1 MDTFQILLI
10 IHIIFGIIC
19 LFSGVI
25 AMSAKK
31 RRGIH
36 TKWGELYH
44 ASYVVIFIT
53 AIILSILRWEEIAYL
68 FYVALF
74 SYSFAIYGY
83 LARKRRWKNWIHHH
97 IRGMLGS
104 YIGAVTA
111 LLVNV
116 GNMIPLLNQLPKL
129 WLWFIPTIIGT
140 PLIYIVSQ
148 KYTRNKKEEPGKE
161 LSRKENNNTL

>member
-1 MDTFQILLI
+1 
-10 IHIIFGIIC
+10 
-19 LFSGVI
+19 
-25 AMSAKK
+25 MSAKK

-68 FYVALF
+68 FYVALL

-83 LARKRRWKNWIHHH
+83 LARKQHWKNWIIHH

-116 GNMIPLLNQLPKL
+116 GSSIPLINNLPM
-129 WLWFIPTIIGT
+129 LWFWFLPTIIGI
-140 PLIYIVSQ
+140 PLSYIVIQ
-148 KYTRNKKEEPGKE
+148 KYTKDKNRLRSDK
-161 LSRKENNNTL
+161 

>member
-10 IHIIFGIIC
+10 IHIICGTIC
-19 LFSGVI
+19 LFSGAI
-25 AMSAKK
+25 SMSAKK

-68 FYVALF
+68 FYVAIS

-111 LLVNV
+111 LLVNL
-116 GNMIPLLNQLPKL
+116 GSSIPLINHLPKL
-129 WLWFIPTIIGT
+129 WFWFLPTIIGI
-140 PLIYIVSQ
+140 PIISIV
-148 KYTRNKKEEPGKE
+148 GKRY
-161 LSRKENNNTL
+161 SRDKSFNDN

>member
-1 MDTFQILLI
+1 MGTFQILLI
-10 IHIIFGIIC
+10 IHIIFGTIC
-19 LFSGVI
+19 LFSGAI
-25 AMSAKK
+25 SMSAKK

-44 ASYVVIFIT
+44 ASYVVISIT

-83 LARKRRWKNWIHHH
+83 LARKKRWKDWIHHH
-97 IRGMLGS
+97 IIGMLGS

-116 GNMIPLLNQLPKL
+116 GSSIPLINHFPKL
-129 WLWFIPTIIGT
+129 WFWFLPTIIGT
-140 PLIYIVSQ
+140 PLIYIVVL
-148 KYTRNKKEEPGKE
+148 KYTRNKKEEPGIE
-161 LSRKENNNTL
+161 LSKKENNNNL

>member
-1 MDTFQILLI
+1 MDIFHILLI
-10 IHIIFGIIC
+10 IHILFGIIC
-19 LFSGVI
+19 LISGAV

-31 RRGIH
+31 RKGTH
-36 TKWGELYH
+36 TEWGEVYH

-53 AIILSILRWEEIAYL
+53 AIILSILHWNEIAYL

-104 YIGAVTA
+104 YIGAATA
-111 LLVNV
+111 LLVNI
-116 GNMIPLLNQLPKL
+116 GNSIPILNLLPTLSFWFLPTL
-129 WLWFIPTIIGT
+129 IGT
-140 PLIYIVSQ
+140 PLTIMVIK
-148 KYTRNKKEEPGKE
+148 KYKKHTNK
-161 LSRKENNNTL
+161 

>member
-1 MDTFQILLI
+1 MVCTVIKRGGITLDTFQILLI

-104 YIGAVTA
+104 FIGAVTA
-111 LLVNV
+111 LLVNIGDMV
-116 GNMIPLLNQLPKL
+116 PLLNQLPKL
-129 WLWFIPTIIGT
+129 WLWFIPTIIGI
-140 PLIYIVSQ
+140 PIISIV
-148 KYTRNKKEEPGKE
+148 GKRY
-161 LSRKENNNTL
+161 SRDKSFNDN

>member
-1 MDTFQILLI
+1 MNVFQILLI

-19 LFSGVI
+19 LFSGAI
-25 AMSAKK
+25 SMFAKK
-31 RRGIH
+31 RKGTH

-83 LARKRRWKNWIHHH
+83 LACKRRWKNWMHHH

-116 GNMIPLLNQLPKL
+116 GDMIPLFNLLPKL
-129 WLWFIPTIIGT
+129 WFWFLPTIVGA
-140 PLIYIVSQ
+140 PLIYMVGLRFR
-148 KYTRNKKEEPGKE
+148 RNKISNDKKH
-161 LSRKENNNTL
+161 NNAL

>member
-1 MDTFQILLI
+1 
-10 IHIIFGIIC
+10 
-19 LFSGVI
+19 
-25 AMSAKK
+25 MSAKK
-31 RRGIH
+31 RRGTH

-116 GNMIPLLNQLPKL
+116 GGMIPLLTLLPKL
-129 WLWFIPTIIGT
+129 WFWFLPTIVGA
-140 PLIYIVSQ
+140 PLIYIVGQ
-148 KYTRNKKEEPGKE
+148 KSRRSKMSNDKKH
-161 LSRKENNNTL
+161 NNTL